1 MRLPTT
7 DIIRNP
13 RQRLTISQHFND
25 DAAKPY
31 AILEWVPHVGRS
43 GKFRIELSTVEEVRR
58 LHNWLG
64 SHLLYLIPTRNLAH
78 SAAVAT
84 DEAAF

>member
-13 RQRLTISQHFND
+13 RQRLTISQHFDD

-43 GKFRIELSTVEEVRR
+43 GKFRIELSVRPGT
-58 LHNWLG
+58 L
-64 SHLLYLIPTRNLAH
+64 
-78 SAAVAT
+78 
-84 DEAAF
+84 